1 MKTKKFFTI
10 FDKDKFVF
18 ASKIIVLFL
27 FLVAIFNL
35 LDVAYSKYE
44 SKANMYADANIAFFI
59 VDTGTY
65 ENSISI
71 KGLTPSKE
79 PFIYTIN
86 VYNHKN
92 NKRANVNMQYKIK
105 FETTTNLPLTYQ
117 IIRNEKYSADAV
129 NIISSNTLRQDA
141 DVYYNVFNINN
152 TYNFSHTKDEMDQY
166 TIVVNFPEQYKNN
179 PDDYQGKIELISVII
194 DAEQV
199 V

>member
-1 MKTKKFFTI
+1 
-10 FDKDKFVF
+10 
-18 ASKIIVLFL
+18 
-27 FLVAIFNL
+27 
-35 LDVAYSKYE
+35 
-44 SKANMYADANIAFFI
+44 
-59 VDTGTY
+59 
-65 ENSISI
+65 
-71 KGLTPSKE
+71 
-79 PFIYTIN
+79 
-86 VYNHKN
+86 
-92 NKRANVNMQYKIK
+92 MQYKIK